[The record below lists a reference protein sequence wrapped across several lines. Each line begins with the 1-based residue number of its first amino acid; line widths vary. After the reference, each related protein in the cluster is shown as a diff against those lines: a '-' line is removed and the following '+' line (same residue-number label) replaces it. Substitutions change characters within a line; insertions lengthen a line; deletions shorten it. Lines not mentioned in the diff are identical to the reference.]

1 MNVYLKNDVGMMK
14 ECKTGK
20 NWLCFFFGGF
30 VPLIEG
36 DIKTAGIYFGVI
48 IFGFITLGC
57 WDFLIMIGMSIFLL
71 LKYNEM
77 RIKNYL
83 EKGYKPVDEN
93 VREYL
98 VKQGILYE

>member
-1 MNVYLKNDVGMMK
+1 M
-14 ECKTGK
+14 
-20 NWLCFFFGGF
+20 FFLWW
-30 VPLIEG
+30 VRALIEG

-48 IFGFITLGC
+48 ILGFITLGC

-71 LKYNEM
+71 LKYNET